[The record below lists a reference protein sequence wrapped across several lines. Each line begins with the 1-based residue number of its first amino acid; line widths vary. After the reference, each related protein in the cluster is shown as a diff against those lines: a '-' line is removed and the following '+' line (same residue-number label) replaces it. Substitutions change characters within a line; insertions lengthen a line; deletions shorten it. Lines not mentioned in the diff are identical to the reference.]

1 MKRDDSVTYTNA
13 SVFFYLPL
21 HRRTL
26 HDDKQQSQLN
36 NHKDYKTKTLHLNLF
51 LARDLLGS
59 LGNLAS
65 LLGLLNTLDDTN
77 SNGLSHIPNSEPSKR
92 RIIGESLNAHW
103 LGGNHLDN
111 SSITRLD
118 KLGRIF
124 DLLAT
129 SSINLLEEFSEFTSD
144 VGGVTIEN
152 GGVSSTN
159 LTRVIQ
165 DDDLSVERFSSLR
178 GIVLGISANVPSSDF
193 FDRDVL
199 DVESDIVSGE
209 TFDEGFVVHFNR
221 LDFSGDVGGSK
232 SDDHAGFDDT
242 SFDTTDRDSS
252 DTADLVDV
260 LEGQTERLVGW
271 TDWGFNTVDGF
282 KEGESLGCTSLG
294 LLGPTLEPSHVGRLL
309 NHVVSVPS
317 RDGDESNSLGVVT

>member
-1 MKRDDSVTYTNA
+1 
-13 SVFFYLPL
+13 
-21 HRRTL
+21 
-26 HDDKQQSQLN
+26 
-36 NHKDYKTKTLHLNLF
+36 
-51 LARDLLGS
+51 LGS

-77 SNGLSHIPNSEPSKR
+77 SNRLSHIPNSESSKG
-92 RIIGESLNAHW
+92 RIVSESLNTHW
-103 LGGNHLDN
+103 LRWNHLDN
-111 SSITRLD
+111 STVTRLD
-118 KLGRIF
+118 KFGSIF
-124 DLLAT
+124 DLLAS
-129 SSINLLEEFSEFTSD
+129 SSINLLEEFSEFTGD

-165 DDDLSVERFSSLR
+165 HDDLSVERFSSFG
-178 GIVLGISANVPSSDF
+178 GIVLGISTNVPSSDF

-199 DVESDIVSGE
+199 DVESDIVSRE
-209 TFDEGFVVHFNR
+209 TFDKGFVVHFNR

-252 DTADLVDV
+252 DTADLVNV
-260 LEGQTERLVGW
+260 LEGQTERLVGG
-271 TDWGFNTVDGF
+271 TEWGFDAVDGF
-282 KEGESLGCTSLG
+282 KESESLGCTSLG

-317 RDGDESNSLGVVT
+317 RDGHESDSLGVVT